1 RPRSVGPT
9 APSPAPSAPASVE
22 TPKPESKSTVSL
34 RSTEKPPANGGGQ
47 AQLDVV
53 RIDTTLVTI
62 PVSVLDRNGRFIP
75 DLQVEDFHIYEEG
88 IEQEIAYFASTERPF
103 TVILMLDTSAST
115 WSRLG
120 QIKDAAKAFVE
131 QLRPDDQVGVISFG
145 MGVKVE
151 SEPTSNRKKIRQGIE
166 GASRGLSTHL
176 Y

>member
-1 RPRSVGPT
+1 LIGRISNAFWPVRNMRVTAMKRTTSILILPLLAMTVQIVSPQTRPRSVGPT

-120 QIKDAAKAFVE
+120 
-131 QLRPDDQVGVISFG
+131 
-145 MGVKVE
+145 
-151 SEPTSNRKKIRQGIE
+151 
-166 GASRGLSTHL
+166 
-176 Y
+176 

>member
-1 RPRSVGPT
+1 MKRTISILILPLLTMTVQIVSPQTRPRSVGPT
-9 APSPAPSAPASVE
+9 APSSAPSAPASVE
-22 TPKPESKSTVSL
+22 TPKPENKSTVSL
-34 RSTEKPPANGGGQ
+34 RSTEKPPPANGGGQ

-115 WSRLG
+115 WSSL
-120 QIKDAAKAFVE
+120 QN
-131 QLRPDDQVGVISFG
+131 LRP
-145 MGVKVE
+145 
-151 SEPTSNRKKIRQGIE
+151 
-166 GASRGLSTHL
+166 STFT
-176 Y
+176 